1 MSNGGGSPHGVKL
14 EYENVA
20 LSITEGKI
28 SLQIT
33 TKDSVKTIQVD
44 QETGT
49 LIGGSNTPKP
59 SDTPT

>member
-1 MSNGGGSPHGVKL
+1 VKL
-14 EYENVA
+14 EYENTT

-28 SLQIT
+28 DLQIT
-33 TKDSVKTIQVD
+33 TEHGVKGIQID

-49 LIGGSNTPKP
+49 VIGGSNAPKS